1 MFHHPKPGITLR
13 AATPLDAERLLS
25 WRNDPA
31 TRSNSFTTE
40 LVSLE
45 QHMRWLGGVLNDPSR
60 TLLVAELGGDA
71 VGTVRL
77 DYSGD
82 QCELSWTVAP
92 ACRQRGYGRAM
103 VALAI
108 DQAGGTKV
116 IAKIKSDNAASQQ
129 IVRALGFTE
138 VAHEDDQS
146 VWARMTDRAPIA

>member
-1 MFHHPKPGITLR
+1 MFHHPKPGMTLR
-13 AATPLDAERLLS
+13 TATPLDAERLLS

-31 TRSNSFTTE
+31 TRSNSFTTD

-45 QHMRWLGGVLNDPSR
+45 QHTRWLGQVLNDPSR
-60 TLLVAELGGDA
+60 TLLVAEWEGEA

-77 DYSGD
+77 DYSDD

-92 ACRQRGYGRAM
+92 ECRQRGYGRAM

-108 DQAGGTKV
+108 DQASCTKV

-138 VAHEDDQS
+138 VAHEHGQA
-146 VWARMTDRAPIA
+146 VWARMKTRAPLT

>member
-1 MFHHPKPGITLR
+1 MFHHPKPGMTLR
-13 AATPLDAERLLS
+13 TATPLDAVRLLS

-31 TRSNSFTTE
+31 TRSNSFTTD

-45 QHMRWLGGVLNDPSR
+45 QHTRWLGQVLNDPSR
-60 TLLVAELGGDA
+60 TLLVAEWEGEA

-77 DYSGD
+77 DYSDD

-92 ACRQRGYGRAM
+92 ECRQRGYGRAM

-108 DQAGGTKV
+108 DQASCTKV

-138 VAHEDDQS
+138 VAHEHGQA
-146 VWARMTDRAPIA
+146 VLARMKTRAPLT

>member
-1 MFHHPKPGITLR
+1 MFHHPKPGMTLR
-13 AATPLDAERLLS
+13 TATPLDAERLLS

-31 TRSNSFTTE
+31 TRSNSFTTD

-45 QHMRWLGGVLNDPSR
+45 QHTRWLGQVLNDPSR
-60 TLLVAELGGDA
+60 TLLVAEWEGEA

-77 DYSGD
+77 DYSDD

-92 ACRQRGYGRAM
+92 ECRQRGYGRAM

-108 DQAGGTKV
+108 DQASCTKV

-138 VAHEDDQS
+138 VAHEHGQA
-146 VWARMTDRAPIA
+146 VLARMKTRAPLT